1 MQRAGLGAL
10 LLAAALAGCG
20 DDGDSARPTP
30 TASAATATPT
40 AVPPTAT
47 VPLAPAT
54 VPRATPADTPTAT
67 RTASVTPTLS
77 IIETPTITLTPTP
90 SPTPI
95 PPQLVTFA
103 VARADDLAQVPDG
116 VDAAGRPIFLR
127 SQGQGMTLVVE
138 ARRGSNRLNDVA
150 YDPSGSA
157 PGVEIVVSRPLG
169 DGSPA
174 VCDYDPPLIGGVP
187 AVDPPAFRDD
197 QMVRDAVADLGC
209 RFNDGTGAPRGR
221 TASAACTRDA
231 GALYGFL
238 DPATELQ
245 YCLPIAKAWAFPVG
259 DTIVAARVRDLAGG
273 VSAAREIVIRVAGDV
288 PFECENGLGERAF
301 TVQTPA
307 SRLVVGGQGVVSLD
321 AWYVEPLRICAGPD
335 LGGGQHA
342 LTLRETAHFGIPLTD
357 GTILCTTIRARG
369 SDGVL
374 DCANSTAQDV
384 RAESD
389 AETGRVTVDTGLG
402 VPAGTGN
409 ASLRAPV
416 GFQILPSGAAPSD
429 CAGVSPAVEA
439 GGALTTAT
447 AVAEVVDALG
457 EPVASLARRGEPFS
471 CAFWRDGGTPTL
483 ILPIPAANTSAGDL
497 AAALVLAD

>member
-20 DDGDSARPTP
+20 DDGGAARPTP
-30 TASAATATPT
+30 TATAATATPT
-40 AVPPTAT
+40 VVPPTAT
-47 VPLAPAT
+47 VPLATAT
-54 VPRATPADTPTAT
+54 APRATPADTSTAT
-67 RTASVTPTLS
+67 RTASVTPPPTVT
-77 IIETPTITLTPTP
+77 ETPTITLTPTP

-127 SQGQGMTLVVE
+127 AQGQGMTLVVE
-138 ARRGSNRLNDVA
+138 ARRGSNRLDDVA
-150 YDPSGSA
+150 YDPSGAA

-169 DGSPA
+169 DGSSA

-187 AVDPPAFRDD
+187 AVDPPVFSDD

-245 YCLPIAKAWAFPVG
+245 YCLPIAKAWAFPTG
-259 DTIVAARVRDLAGG
+259 DTIVAARVRDLAGQ
-273 VSAAREIVIRVAGDV
+273 VSAPREIVIRVAGDV

-321 AWYVEPLRICAGPD
+321 DWFAEPLRICAGPD

-342 LTLRETAHFGIPLTD
+342 LTLRENAHFGIPLTD
-357 GTILCTTIRARG
+357 GSILCATIRSRG

-374 DCANSTAQDV
+374 DCGNSTPQDV
-384 RAESD
+384 FAQSD
-389 AETGRVTVDTGLG
+389 AESGRITVDTGLG
-402 VPAGTGN
+402 VPAGTGS
-409 ASLRAPV
+409 ASLRVPV
-416 GFQILPSGAAPSD
+416 SFQLLPGGAAARD
-429 CAGVSPAVEA
+429 CVDANPAITA
-439 GGALTTAT
+439 GGALTTASAT
-447 AVAEVVDALG
+447 AELVDEDG
-457 EPVASLARRGEPFS
+457 QPIASLTVNGAPFACES
-471 CAFWRDGGTPTL
+471 WREGGGPVL
-483 ILPIPAANTSAGDL
+483 VLPIPAANSPAGDL
-497 AAALVLAD
+497 VAALVLAD

>member
-1 MQRAGLGAL
+1 MLRSGLGAL
-10 LLAAALAGCG
+10 LLATALVGCG
-20 DDGDSARPTP
+20 DDDGSARPTP
-30 TASAATATPT
+30 TAPASTATATVSATAT
-40 AVPPTAT
+40 AVPPTGT
-47 VPLAPAT
+47 VSAP
-54 VPRATPADTPTAT
+54 TPANTSTAT
-67 RTASVTPTLS
+67 RTASVTPPPTVS
-77 IIETPTITLTPTP
+77 ETPTITLTPTP
-90 SPTPI
+90 SPTPV
-95 PPQLVTFA
+95 PPEIVVFG
-103 VARADDLAQVPDG
+103 VARADDLVQTPDT
-116 VDAAGRPIFLR
+116 VDAAGRPVFVR
-127 SQGQGMTLVVE
+127 SQGQGMTLFVE
-138 ARRGSNRLNDVA
+138 ARRGSSRLEEST
-150 YDPSGSA
+150 YDPIGA
-157 PGVEIVVSRPLG
+157 LPGVELLVSRPLG

-187 AVDPPAFRDD
+187 AVDPPVFSDR

-209 RFNDGTGAPRGR
+209 RFNDGAGAPLGR
-221 TASAACTRDA
+221 NVNAACTRDA
-231 GALYGFL
+231 GALYSFV
-238 DPATELQ
+238 DPQTELQ

-259 DTIVAARVRDLAGG
+259 DTVVAARVRDLAGR
-273 VSAAREIVIRVAGDV
+273 VSAVREIVIRVIGDV

-307 SRLVVGGQGVVSLD
+307 SRLVVAGQGVVSLD
-321 AWYVEPLRICAGPD
+321 DWYVEPLRICAGPD

-342 LTLRETAHFGIPLTD
+342 LTLRETAHFGIPLSD
-357 GTILCTTIRARG
+357 GSVLCTTIRARG

-374 DCANSTAQDV
+374 DCSNSTAQDV

-402 VPAGTGN
+402 VPAGTGH

-416 GFQILPSGAAPSD
+416 GFQVLPSGAAPSD
-429 CAGVSPAVEA
+429 CASVTPAVEA

-471 CAFWRDGGTPTL
+471 CAFWRDGGTPIL